1 MIRTMHTRTIAIPAP
16 GSPVTDPATGSAH
29 EARRAQSS
37 SVRSG
42 AASRR
47 GSWQL
52 AVAGIRLDLF
62 FGLLHTGACAWY
74 SEAGAGTKGAVFTV
88 LAAMLAVV
96 IKRSGMG

>member
-1 MIRTMHTRTIAIPAP
+1 MIRTMNIRTIAIPAP
-16 GSPVTDPATGSAH
+16 GSPATDPAIGSAH
-29 EARRAQSS
+29 EAHRVQAPSAK
-37 SVRSG
+37 SG

-52 AVAGIRLDLF
+52 AVAGIRPDLF

-74 SEAGAGTKGAVFTV
+74 STAEAGTKGVVFTV

-96 IKRSGMG
+96 IKRSGQG